1 MTAKQLFNFPFLV
14 SLFAATSLKAQTQT
28 VQDNFQGSGT
38 ISTWAAD
45 DCDLNISFNNPV
57 ATGINTSTKVLR
69 YSDIGGQYANIRF
82 DVANNFDFSV
92 NHTFSMKVYV
102 PSSGITGNQP
112 NRISLKLQDGT
123 LGSPWTTQC
132 EIIKPLVL
140 NQWQVVT
147 FNYLS
152 DPFLNFDAGSA
163 NPTQRTDFNRV
174 LIQVNGENNSDR
186 VIAFIDDFLYDGTIA
201 GDPVYD
207 NLVWSDEFDTD
218 GVVNNI
224 KWHHQTQLPAGGSWF
239 NGEIQHYTNR
249 AVNSF
254 VSSGT
259 LKILAKKES
268 YTNQGITK
276 QYTSARLNSK
286 FAFKYG
292 KVVFR
297 AKLPSGVGTWPAL
310 WTLGKNVNENG
321 AYWDLQGFG
330 TTSWPACGE
339 MDIMEH
345 WGNNQNYVQSA
356 THTPSSF
363 GSTVNIGGR
372 VIPTASTEFHIYTLE
387 WLPKKLVFSVDGIV
401 HFTYNPVD
409 KNPDTWP
416 FTAEQ
421 YLLMNVA
428 IQNNIFPGFTQGAM
442 EVDYVRVY
450 QQTPVAVSPSIK
462 PIEPKAWPNP
472 ATDVFHVE
480 LEEVVSGD
488 VAVQIFNTEGK
499 LVRTSIQT
507 VNGSSFEIPNLNT
520 LPTGL
525 YQISFQTNRHRYS
538 VKMARM

>member
-1 MTAKQLFNFPFLV
+1 
-14 SLFAATSLKAQTQT
+14 
-28 VQDNFQGSGT
+28 
-38 ISTWAAD
+38 
-45 DCDLNISFNNPV
+45 
-57 ATGINTSTKVLR
+57 
-69 YSDIGGQYANIRF
+69 
-82 DVANNFDFSV
+82 
-92 NHTFSMKVYV
+92 
-102 PSSGITGNQP
+102 
-112 NRISLKLQDGT
+112 
-123 LGSPWTTQC
+123 
-132 EIIKPLVL
+132 
-140 NQWQVVT
+140 
-147 FNYLS
+147 
-152 DPFLNFDAGSA
+152 
-163 NPTQRTDFNRV
+163 
-174 LIQVNGENNSDR
+174 
-186 VIAFIDDFLYDGTIA
+186 
-201 GDPVYD
+201 
-207 NLVWSDEFDTD
+207 
-218 GVVNNI
+218 
-224 KWHHQTQLPAGGSWF
+224 
-239 NGEIQHYTNR
+239 
-249 AVNSF
+249 
-254 VSSGT
+254 
-259 LKILAKKES
+259 
-268 YTNQGITK
+268 
-276 QYTSARLNSK
+276 
-286 FAFKYG
+286 
-292 KVVFR
+292 
-297 AKLPSGVGTWPAL
+297 
-310 WTLGKNVNENG
+310 
-321 AYWDLQGFG
+321 
-330 TTSWPACGE
+330 
-339 MDIMEH
+339 MEH

-480 LEEVVSGD
+480 LEEVISGD

-499 LVRTSIQT
+499 LVRTSVQS
-507 VNGSSFEIPNLNT
+507 VNGSSFEIANMNT

>member
-1 MTAKQLFNFPFLV
+1 
-14 SLFAATSLKAQTQT
+14 
-28 VQDNFQGSGT
+28 
-38 ISTWAAD
+38 
-45 DCDLNISFNNPV
+45 
-57 ATGINTSTKVLR
+57 
-69 YSDIGGQYANIRF
+69 
-82 DVANNFDFSV
+82 V
-92 NHTFSMKVYV
+92 NHSFSMKVYV
-102 PSSGITGNQP
+102 PSTGITGNQP

-147 FNYLS
+147 FNFLS

-163 NPTQRTDFNRV
+163 NPTQRNDFNRV

-207 NLVWSDEFDTD
+207 NLVWADEFDTD
-218 GVVNNI
+218 GAVNSSL
-224 KWHHQTQLPAGGSWF
+224 WFHQTQLPAGGSWF

-249 AVNSF
+249 SVNSY

-259 LKILAKKES
+259 LKIVAKKES
-268 YTNQGITK
+268 YTSQGVTK

-297 AKLPSGVGTWPAL
+297 AKLPSGAGTWPAL

-321 AYWDLQGFG
+321 AYWDSQGFG
-330 TTSWPACGE
+330 TASWPACGE

-345 WGNNQNYVQSA
+345 WGNNQNFVQSA

-363 GSTVNIGGR
+363 GSTVNKGGQ
-372 VIPTASTEFHIYTLE
+372 VIPTASSEFHDYGLE
-387 WLPKKLVFSVDGIV
+387 WSPKKLIFSVDGIV
-401 HFTYNPVD
+401 HYTYNPVD

-428 IQNNIFPGFTQGAM
+428 IQDNIFPGFTQVAM
-442 EVDYVRVY
+442 EVDYVRIY
-450 QQTPVAVSPSIK
+450 QQTPAAVSESIK
-462 PIEPKAWPNP
+462 PFEPKAWPNP
-472 ATDVFHVE
+472 AIDVFHVE

-488 VAVQIFNTEGK
+488 VAVQIFNAEGK
-499 LVRTSIQT
+499 LIRTSVQT
-507 VNGSSFEIPNLNT
+507 INGSSFEIPNLNI

-525 YQISFQTNRHRYS
+525 YQISFQTNHHRYS